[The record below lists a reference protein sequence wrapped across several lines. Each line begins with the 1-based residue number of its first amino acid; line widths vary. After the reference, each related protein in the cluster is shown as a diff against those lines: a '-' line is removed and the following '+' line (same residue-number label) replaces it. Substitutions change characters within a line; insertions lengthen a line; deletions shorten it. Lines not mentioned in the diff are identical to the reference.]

1 MDVAPQLFGIQ
12 LVHQHGHES
21 YWLQPGYT
29 IQELLHE
36 YCGMR
41 PPEEWR
47 WEEEGEGERGGREWR
62 VGGEGERGGRGGWEE
77 GEGRRGRRLGPVQIE
92 QMKGR

>member
-1 MDVAPQLFGIQ
+1 MEVAPQLFGIQ

-47 WEEEGEGERGGREWR
+47 WEGRGEGGGRREGEGDGEGGRREVVR
-62 VGGEGERGGRGGWEE
+62 MGGERW
-77 GEGRRGRRLGPVQIE
+77 
-92 QMKGR
+92 